1 MRTRRPIMQMTHQA
15 ILTAPAMTSVPTTPM
30 TTMVATIRLRTTTLT
45 RTTAKTMTTMMT
57 MTTAEQ
63 RSGRETARSDPAST
77 QPMSRDDL
85 ANNDLQPPA
94 GIRSRLA
101 NLVRRGVGAVR
112 RASHRLRV
120 RVVAGSV
127 LLLVVAVA
135 TLVFATRQVLV
146 NHANARIDAL
156 LDQEVAELRSLADGT
171 DPETGQPFGPDVRR
185 LFTIYLERNT
195 PLDNEAMLTF
205 VGGEPFLRSAQ
216 VVPYRLDTDQD
227 LIRRWTSLE
236 GPDRGRVTTPAGG
249 VDYLAVPMLID
260 GRPEG
265 AFVAAVFREPE
276 LADIDLVSRVAG
288 MVGALVVLIGAGF
301 AWRLSDR
308 ILTPVHGLIDT
319 SRAIGETDLSR
330 RIDVDGDD
338 EVAELADTFN
348 EMLDRLEA
356 AFEAQRRFVD
366 EASHELKTPIT
377 AIRGHLE
384 VLGDDPEERGDTV
397 ELVLDEIDRMTRMV
411 NDLLL
416 LAKAERPDFLRPAP
430 VVVAQLVRTVH
441 AKATGLAERDW
452 QLHTDTDATLTADR
466 DRLTQALLQLAQNAV
481 EHTGRGQT
489 IRFAATQGT
498 ERVKL
503 SVSDDG
509 PGIHPSEHEA
519 IFEPFHRGDGAG
531 ERTGNAGLGLPIVKA
546 IAEAHGGHVEVD
558 SAPGHGARFTLLLPT
573 VGGSR

>member
-1 MRTRRPIMQMTHQA
+1 MM
-15 ILTAPAMTSVPTTPM
+15 LTG
-30 TTMVATIRLRTTTLT
+30 
-45 RTTAKTMTTMMT
+45 TTAKTMKT
-57 MTTAEQ
+57 MTTEQ
-63 RSGRETARSDPAST
+63 RSGSETARLDPVTT

-85 ANNDLQPPA
+85 VDSDVHRPD
-94 GIRSRLA
+94 GIKARLA
-101 NLVRRGVGAVR
+101 SLLRRGAGAVR

-156 LDQEVAELRSLADGT
+156 LDQEVAELRSLANGT

-205 VGGEPFLRSAQ
+205 VDGEPFLRSAQ

-236 GPDRGRVTTPAGG
+236 RPDRGRVMTPAGG
-249 VDYLAVPMLID
+249 VDYLAVPMLVD
-260 GRPEG
+260 GTLEG
-265 AFVAAVFREPE
+265 TFVAAVFREPE
-276 LADIDLVSRVAG
+276 LADIDLVSRIAG
-288 MVGALVVLIGAGF
+288 TVGALVVLIGAGF

-330 RIDVDGDD
+330 RIDVAGDD

-384 VLGDDPEERGDTV
+384 VLGDDPEEHRNTI

-416 LAKAERPDFLRPAP
+416 LAKAERPDFLRTAP
-430 VVVAQLVRTVH
+430 VDVAQLVRTVH

-452 QLHTDTDATLTADR
+452 QLHADTDVTLTADR

-481 EHTGRGQT
+481 AHTDRDQT
-489 IRFAATQGT
+489 IRFAAIQGAD
-498 ERVKL
+498 RVML
-503 SVSDDG
+503 SVSDEG
-509 PGIHPSEHEA
+509 PGIHPSEHDA
-519 IFEPFHRGDGAG
+519 IFEPFHRGDGAN

-558 SAPGHGARFTLLLPT
+558 SAPGHGARFTLVLPT
-573 VGGSR
+573 VGGTP